1 MQMSYVI
8 VSDGIQMQFFDFEG
22 LHLQG
27 TKNGHFLIDTISL
40 IDFPKMQSL
49 KL

>member
-27 TKNGHFLIDTISL
+27 TKNGRSL
-40 IDFPKMQSL
+40 IDITLLMGFPRMQSL

>member
-8 VSDGIQMQFFDFEG
+8 VSDGILMGFLVLVVAVPLEK
-22 LHLQG
+22 
-27 TKNGHFLIDTISL
+27 KNGRSL
-40 IDFPKMQSL
+40 IDITFLMGFPRMQSL